1 MNEVPKVKKKI
12 DKTVDL
18 EILVDNYLKNDIP
31 LSFIEEEYD
40 LTERQKRKM
49 WKMVEEFEA
58 QVEVLNNQF
67 EEYGVA
73 KYGDSFLTIPH
84 KIEEKGLYDYS
95 KLIPFFEKKAK
106 LKEELDN
113 LVIPNIEEIQKNVS
127 TCQEELAKFD
137 EHKSKI
143 FYIEHF
149 INDYDEAVMLGFLT
163 PEYCTKLLQK
173 YNIVPSEVPT
183 LNNMYHTYC
192 EAKKRFDEATTKYEQ
207 ALKEKNTI
215 EKARN
220 NIQREID
227 NLEEQLIIYNIKLV
241 NWCIRYYFKNIP
253 ISKEDAQAVGFIALL
268 TAIRKFDY
276 KLGSQFST
284 FAVKVIKK
292 ERIKK
297 VKEELLSLAPDHKD
311 ISSYELSES
320 GLLPY
325 TPTQI
330 ENSNQLPD
338 FVYNFSDIQEE
349 LETDF
354 KPTRRNEMPISF
366 EDYEKIDDYE
376 NQAVFETQTPD
387 VNQIDIPE
395 QAFSKLL
402 KENLT
407 AVLDTLSENEK
418 LVITLRFGLSPEHP
432 DPLTLEEVAKEF
444 NATRERIRQIEAKVI
459 RKLRHPARSKNLKGF
474 LYPDDSSS
482 TAKYYESAYEKL
494 EEMYKKILYLQSF
507 NFNNDTILTFVRMS
521 NFDIQLEELERH
533 IEILEKIKKIIKESY
548 QKGNTNPEI
557 ITLKV
562 NRYAREIRDLRK
574 YYYLEFSKEF
584 ILHVINSMNLSLD
597 NSVPRM

>member
-1 MNEVPKVKKKI
+1 M
-12 DKTVDL
+12 
-18 EILVDNYLKNDIP
+18 
-31 LSFIEEEYD
+31 
-40 LTERQKRKM
+40 
-49 WKMVEEFEA
+49 
-58 QVEVLNNQF
+58 
-67 EEYGVA
+67 
-73 KYGDSFLTIPH
+73 
-84 KIEEKGLYDYS
+84 
-95 KLIPFFEKKAK
+95 
-106 LKEELDN
+106 
-113 LVIPNIEEIQKNVS
+113 
-127 TCQEELAKFD
+127 
-137 EHKSKI
+137 
-143 FYIEHF
+143 
-149 INDYDEAVMLGFLT
+149 
-163 PEYCTKLLQK
+163 
-173 YNIVPSEVPT
+173 
-183 LNNMYHTYC
+183 
-192 EAKKRFDEATTKYEQ
+192 
-207 ALKEKNTI
+207 
-215 EKARN
+215 
-220 NIQREID
+220 
-227 NLEEQLIIYNIKLV
+227 
-241 NWCIRYYFKNIP
+241 
-253 ISKEDAQAVGFIALL
+253 L

-276 KLGSQFST
+276 KLGNQFST
-284 FAVKVIKK
+284 FAVKVIKDEIQKEFKNLYHLKWEEYIKK
-292 ERIKK
+292 ERIQK

-330 ENSNQLPD
+330 ENSNRLPD

-354 KPTRRNEMPISF
+354 TPTRRNEMPISF
-366 EDYEKIDDYE
+366 DDYEKIDDYE

-402 KENLT
+402 KENL
-407 AVLDTLSENEK
+407 AAALDTLSENEK

-444 NATRERIRQIEAKVI
+444 NVTRERIRQIEAKVI
-459 RKLRHPARSKNLKGF
+459 RKLRHPSRSKNLKGF

-507 NFNNDTILTFVRMS
+507 NFNNNTILTFVRMS

-533 IEILEKIKKIIKESY
+533 IEILEKIKEIIKESY
-548 QKGNTNPEI
+548 QKGNTNPET

-562 NRYAREIRDLRK
+562 NRYAGEIRDLRK